1 MDALLTRTENRVRRA
16 WVAMLAHLREENTV
30 AGIQAQLAVGQ
41 YEHVVG
47 LETSAA
53 KFAAGTH
60 AAYVASGQAT
70 AKWLNEQFRKD
81 GDGLVEKKLVAFD
94 AADPAAVRWA
104 EQNRLRL
111 IREVTNEQRD
121 AIREV
126 LVAGARSGANPREM
140 ARQIRDSI
148 GLTQSQAAIVEN
160 YRRELEARQW
170 GPALARELTD
180 GRHDRSVQAV
190 MRSGG
195 GLTPAQVDTMTE
207 KYRSNWVAF
216 RAEMLA
222 RKEGLAVAHQANFDM
237 YRQAIAAGDIDAAQ
251 IEQTWNHSPGRRDKR
266 NERVFHKIMHGQKRS
281 WGEPFISGL
290 GNELRFPGDPE
301 ADIEETAGCA
311 CAVST
316 RLLRP
321 RPPQVT
327 TAV

>member
-1 MDALLTRTENRVRRA
+1 VNVDDMDTLLTRTENRVRRA
-16 WVAMLAHLREENTV
+16 WVAMLVHLREENSDYTIRSKLA
-30 AGIQAQLAVGQ
+30 AGHYDALA
-41 YEHVVG
+41 G

-81 GDGLVEKKLVAFD
+81 DAPVKKKLVAFD

-148 GLTQSQAAIVEN
+148 GLTQHQAAIVEN

-170 GPALARELTD
+170 GDALARELTD
-180 GRHDRSVQAV
+180 GRHDRSVQSV

-195 GLTPAQVDTMTE
+195 GLTPGQIDTMTE
-207 KYRSNWVAF
+207 KYRANWVAY
-216 RAEMLA
+216 RAETIG
-222 RKEGLAVAHQANFDM
+222 RTEGLRVAHQANFDM
-237 YRQAIAAGDIDAAQ
+237 YTQAIAAGDIDAAQ

-266 NERVFHKIMHGQKRS
+266 NERAFHKVMHGQKRG
-281 WGEPFISGL
+281 WGEPFVSGL

-301 ADIEETAGCA
+301 APIEETAGCA
-311 CAVST
+311 CGVST
-316 RLLRP
+316 RLLR
-321 RPPQVT
+321 RR
-327 TAV
+327 